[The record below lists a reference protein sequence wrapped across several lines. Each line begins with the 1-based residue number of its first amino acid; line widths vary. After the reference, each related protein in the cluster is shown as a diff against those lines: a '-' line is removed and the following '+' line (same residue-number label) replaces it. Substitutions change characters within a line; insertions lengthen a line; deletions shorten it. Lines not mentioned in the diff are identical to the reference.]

1 MDLGKW
7 VFAICKRYIYVIVSV
22 WLCGSCGLTKDSEE
36 PYNVISHGTTH
47 LHTAKNLHCII
58 PKKDLHR

>member
-1 MDLGKW
+1 M
-7 VFAICKRYIYVIVSV
+7 IVSV
-22 WLCGSCGLTKDSEE
+22 RLCGCCGLTKDSEQ
-36 PYNVISHGTTH
+36 PLQHYPHHQHISLKQKGTTH

>member
-1 MDLGKW
+1 MQ
-7 VFAICKRYIYVIVSV
+7 RYFGGVGDVVS
-22 WLCGSCGLTKDSEE
+22 LQHQ
-36 PYNVISHGTTH
+36 NHAH